1 MAITSAPLRI
11 MLIDDH
17 ETVREG
23 LRLLIDRQPDL
34 IVVAEGSTGDDAIR
48 AGSRDDIDL
57 MILDLSMPRS
67 SGLVAARA
75 LRDRSPA
82 IKVVVL
88 TRHADQAYLHEL
100 LQAGVAGYV
109 LKQSPHSELLHAI
122 RAVAGGGQHID
133 SALARQV
140 AAPFLARYR
149 KQAGMPA
156 ASERELAVLRLSAQG
171 HSNKEIAQRFKVV
184 VKTVEVHKANGMRK
198 LGLEGRID
206 LLKFALLQ
214 GWLEDA
220 YQHDTPGSAGP
231 LG

>member
-1 MAITSAPLRI
+1 MTMTSAPLRI

-34 IVVAEGSTGDDAIR
+34 TVVAEGGTGDDAIR
-48 AGSRDDIDL
+48 AGGRDDIDL
-57 MILDLSMPRS
+57 IILDLSMPRS
-67 SGLVAARA
+67 SGLLAARA
-75 LRDRSPA
+75 LRNSSPA

-100 LQAGVAGYV
+100 VQAGVAGYV

-122 RAVAGGGQHID
+122 RAVAAGGQYID
-133 SALARQV
+133 SSLTRHL
-140 AAPFLARYR
+140 AAPFLAPYR
-149 KQAGMPA
+149 KQSGTPA
-156 ASERELAVLRLSAQG
+156 VSKRELAVLRFSAQG
-171 HSNKEIAQRFKVV
+171 HTNKEIAQRLGVV

-198 LGLEGRID
+198 LRLDGRID

-220 YQHDTPGSAGP
+220 YQHDSPGTAGP